1 VNNNLAGFKKM
12 MSTLRQYLSGAAKR
26 KRKIEKENENKKI
39 AGFSA
44 QDPPRIL
51 FAAPLVR

>member
-1 VNNNLAGFKKM
+1 MILTVLKI
-12 MSTLRQYLSGAAKR
+12 MSTSRKYLSRAAKR

-44 QDPPRIL
+44 QGPIN
-51 FAAPLVR
+51 

>member
-1 VNNNLAGFKKM
+1 
-12 MSTLRQYLSGAAKR
+12 MSTLRQYLNGAAKR

-44 QDPPRIL
+44 QGPIN
-51 FAAPLVR
+51 